1 MESKRRYFIAG
12 AEEEVKERSL
22 SDDESKRSVSSQQS
36 NDGGVVVVKNNLSGV
51 RPWRTSQDV
60 PRACFD
66 VVIAGVGYLLWVL
79 ISALP
84 FSETLLTMF

>member
-1 MESKRRYFIAG
+1 MESKRRYVIAG
-12 AEEEVKERSL
+12 AEKES
-22 SDDESKRSVSSQQS
+22 SSSEDESKKSVSSDKS
-36 NDGGVVVVKNNLSGV
+36 NDGGVVVVKNNISGV
-51 RPWRTSQDV
+51 RPWRTTQDV

-84 FSETLLTMF
+84 FSETVLTMF